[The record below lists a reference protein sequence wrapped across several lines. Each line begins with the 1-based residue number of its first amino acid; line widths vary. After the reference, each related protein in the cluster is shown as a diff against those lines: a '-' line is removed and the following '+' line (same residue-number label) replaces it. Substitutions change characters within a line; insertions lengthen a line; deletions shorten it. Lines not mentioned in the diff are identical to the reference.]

1 MPYTVILP
9 SGNRMHFY
17 ILEVANIYATMYKG
31 TVVTDVPVK
40 LKLVA

>member
-17 ILEVANIYATMYKG
+17 IEQVAKTYALMYKG
-31 TVVTDVPVK
+31 TLVTDIPIK